1 MLLKE
6 ISRVLYGQQCFSI
19 NSIRN
24 KSIDQKIPFTAREKW
39 MAEEQNL
46 KMNPEWP
53 RCMLRIE

>member
-6 ISRVLYGQQCFSI
+6 ISGVLYGQQCFSI

-24 KSIDQKIPFTAREKW
+24 KSIDQKIPFIDKEKW
-39 MAEEQNL
+39 MVEEQNL

-53 RCMLRIE
+53 RFMLRIE